1 MTSFR
6 LCLYLVLHHL
16 WLVHMKYALRF
27 YDFVLRRSSCGVS
40 VTLEPSETCAHVPG
54 PPFTAAEAAL
64 VQLVGGPIQW
74 PRGLGRATE
83 GGLTAEG
90 RVVSEAAREAEGRRR
105 DPGHDGQGGGGRAAA
120 AAPHPGPG
128 LCGDGQRG
136 GQAVVG
142 LAEEE
147 AQEEVDGDE
156 GGRLR
161 QRETSSGGAGDDP
174 FEEAEPPDGLVNGLG
189 VRDADGAAGHAPE
202 RGGRAAAGGG

>member
-1 MTSFR
+1 
-6 LCLYLVLHHL
+6 
-16 WLVHMKYALRF
+16 MKYALRF

-120 AAPHPGPG
+120 AAPHPRPG

-147 AQEEVDGDE
+147 AQEEVDRRDE
-156 GGRLR
+156 GELLR
-161 QRETSSGGAGDDP
+161 QCATSGGGAASDDP
-174 FEEAEPPDGLVNGLG
+174 LEEAEPPDGLVNGLG
-189 VRDADGAAGHAPE
+189 VRDADGAAGHAAQ
-202 RGGRAAAGGG
+202 RGGRAAA